1 MSITSTIGLAA
12 LLTGCPK
19 NEKTIAQPVVMPT
32 PAANQVLIAQYLF
45 QTGEQHTNGFYGRSY
60 DLPVGDVTLCYKEQ
74 GVPDNYADDVLVLG
88 VGTHVTYIDEGLDG
102 VVDYV
107 KDPHTTDRILFSS
120 LSEQEQ
126 LTRRTEYDIFIS
138 DHVYHIQSE
147 GF

>member
-1 MSITSTIGLAA
+1 MIGLTA
-12 LLTGCPK
+12 LLLTSCPK
-19 NEKTIAQPVVMPT
+19 TEKAVEQAIIMPT

-45 QTGEQHTNGFYGRSY
+45 QTGEQHTNDFYGRAY

-88 VGTHVTYIDEGLDG
+88 VGTHATYIDEGLDG

-138 DHVYHIQSE
+138 DYVYHIQSE

>member
-1 MSITSTIGLAA
+1 MIGLTA
-12 LLTGCPK
+12 LLLTSCPK
-19 NEKTIAQPVVMPT
+19 TEKAVEQAIIMPI
-32 PAANQVLIAQYLF
+32 PAANQVLIAQYLL
-45 QTGEQHTNGFYGRSY
+45 QTGEQHLDGFYGRAY

-74 GVPDNYADDVLVLG
+74 GIPDSYADDVLVLG
-88 VGTHVTYIDEGLDG
+88 VGTHATYIDEGLDG

-138 DHVYHIQSE
+138 DYVDHIQSE